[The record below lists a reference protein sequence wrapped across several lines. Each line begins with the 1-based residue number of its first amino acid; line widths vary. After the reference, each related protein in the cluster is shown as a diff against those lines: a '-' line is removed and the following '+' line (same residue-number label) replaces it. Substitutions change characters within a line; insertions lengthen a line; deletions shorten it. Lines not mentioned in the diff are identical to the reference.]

1 MNHTITWHGHANF
14 QITAGDV
21 SVIIDPFF
29 EGNAFATVEPTS
41 IEQLDCILVT
51 HDHGDHV
58 GHAVELA
65 KRTGAMVGAVVGT
78 AEKLAAQGVPQEQI
92 INGIGFNIGGSVTV
106 KGVTVTMTQAFHS
119 SESGVPV
126 GYILTFPDG
135 YTVYHAGDTGIFSSM
150 ELWGQLYSI
159 DLALL
164 PIGGVFTMDP
174 RQGAMACRL
183 LNCACVAPMHWGTFP
198 VLEQSTQEFER
209 LLKQEAPDCEVLH
222 LEPGKPTELVKASGD
237 TCGCHDD

>member
-14 QITAGDV
+14 QLTAGDV

-29 EGNAFATVEPTS
+29 EGNAFATVDPAS
-41 IEQLDCILVT
+41 IEKLDIILVT

-58 GHAVELA
+58 GQAVELA
-65 KRTGAMVGAVVGT
+65 RRTGAMVGAVVGT
-78 AEKLAAQGVPQEQI
+78 AAKLMEQGVPQEQI

-106 KGVTVTMTQAFHS
+106 KGVTITMTQAFHS
-119 SESGVPV
+119 SESSVPV

-150 ELWGQLYSI
+150 ELWGKLYAI
-159 DLALL
+159 DLAML

-174 RQGAMACRL
+174 RQAAMACWML
-183 LNCACVAPMHWGTFP
+183 DCDAVAPMHWGTFP
-198 VLEQSTQEFER
+198 VLEQSTDEFER
-209 LLKQEAPDCEVLH
+209 LLKQEAPDCAMLR
-222 LEPGKPTELVKASGD
+222 LEPGKPTEVKAASGD
-237 TCGCHDD
+237 TCGCNDE